1 MLSAGAVILAVA
13 FGAGASVSIGPQ
25 PMPDSMGGTFEV
37 TTAVDMPVT
46 TEQAARGGT
55 LTNIHGEATA
65 AGTGLPGATLT
76 LSVTADGVTKCSVVV
91 ACTEASDFTGTCED
105 ATFDA
110 GQDLHLVI
118 TASTCITK
126 PRLLARAAWLW

>member
-1 MLSAGAVILAVA
+1 MISALLALVLTLGPGGS
-13 FGAGASVSIGPQ
+13 FGSARRQ
-25 PMPDSMGGTFEV
+25 PSPGSMGGTFEIA
-37 TTAVDMPVT
+37 TAVGTPVT
-46 TEQAARGGT
+46 TDLAEHGGT
-55 LTNIHGEATA
+55 LTNIHGEATV

-76 LSVTADGVTKCSVVV
+76 LAVTADGVTKCSVVV
-91 ACTEASDFTGTCED
+91 ACTEAGDFTGTCED

>member
-1 MLSAGAVILAVA
+1 MISALLALIL
-13 FGAGASVSIGPQ
+13 SIGPGGSFGSARRQ
-25 PMPDSMGGTFEV
+25 LMPGSMAANFEV
-37 TTAVDMPVT
+37 TDVVGTPST
-46 TEQAARGGT
+46 TYKVERGGI
-55 LTNIHGEATA
+55 LTGIHGEAKTA
-65 AGTGLPGATLT
+65 GIGPSTLT
-76 LSVTADGVTKCSVVV
+76 LSVTADGETKCTIVV
-91 ACTEASDFTGTCED
+91 ACTESDDFFGNCD